1 MDPESGT
8 TNYVP
13 VRAKAY
19 PASKNA
25 LSVDAKFWRSFR
37 NKSAPQQI
45 SAVTCI
51 QFSPAE
57 PHDFAVTS
65 STRVRQVRLLG
76 CVSSSLSRDGFRGN
90 KQSLTCAAAIGII
103 FLAIEFFSFSVS
115 HFSGVKS
122 IKEGLNPKPSMLA
135 VPSIFLE
142 YGILVRCCSSESWTC
157 RLQTALVHDIGLH
170 FLCVYR
176 LWSMMG

>member
-65 STRVRQVRLLG
+65 STRV
-76 CVSSSLSRDGFRGN
+76 C
-90 KQSLTCAAAIGII
+90 
-103 FLAIEFFSFSVS
+103 
-115 HFSGVKS
+115 
-122 IKEGLNPKPSMLA
+122 
-135 VPSIFLE
+135 
-142 YGILVRCCSSESWTC
+142 
-157 RLQTALVHDIGLH
+157 
-170 FLCVYR
+170 
-176 LWSMMG
+176 

>member
-1 MDPESGT
+1 MEKSPNVCQHKHKTLNLGFLNPRSSSLLFWSSHTRAFLSLVFVLFLCCKFWPRMGMHWLSQPRLNWYSCLLGKRVFPIELREREREVMDPESGT

-65 STRVRQVRLLG
+65 STRV
-76 CVSSSLSRDGFRGN
+76 C
-90 KQSLTCAAAIGII
+90 
-103 FLAIEFFSFSVS
+103 
-115 HFSGVKS
+115 
-122 IKEGLNPKPSMLA
+122 
-135 VPSIFLE
+135 
-142 YGILVRCCSSESWTC
+142 
-157 RLQTALVHDIGLH
+157 
-170 FLCVYR
+170 
-176 LWSMMG
+176 